1 MAHTV
6 EISDGVLINNL
17 YRILYNEFGEVG
29 FNDIFVNMGIAFN
42 KERGEIG
49 ADEVNKIQEWIDR
62 QHEQNNEQIKLLKR
76 LEEFRKISDDKNK
89 FENQLRIV
97 KEIYPL
103 IIKNMK
109 GHDTRFGVV
118 LEPLT
123 DERLMEKLEKF
134 QEHALEV
141 MGFRR
146 DNIVHQFRVFI
157 LGCYILYNDKDFWV
171 ARFRTDLT
179 KIFSEDILK
188 KYLFSWDSVPGD
200 DNDKLI
206 RFLMDDFDIDWAE
219 NAEICK
225 SHDRMTISISEDEN
239 SAEIIMNEKKEKA
252 ILKISDCIT
261 FDLKVKTEN
270 DKLNIY
276 LEKIGKY
283 TKSID
288 FTYVLVIW
296 MTSSLF
302 HDYGKVI
309 EDAQKEFKRVKD
321 TYNEVIN
328 DLPLPEA
335 LSFNIPLSSEKSIKL
350 SDAQDLLKKNLKTF
364 VDGNIFQI
372 IEESMG
378 ERRHAT
384 VSSELLNY
392 HLSSSRQFG
401 RAVFYHLLGLAS
413 CIAIALHDNPKYF
426 FCSSLTQLL
435 VICDNIQEWN
445 RITAIGDKEAMI
457 FPCRKIYIKLEE
469 VEKEGD
475 GKMKIIQVFLPYER
489 PEDVIAQEIFK
500 RFNPEIIW
508 QDNIKALK
516 AAKGENAFNTLF
528 QSGVKLTV
536 HILFNHGGDSC
547 TLKIE
552 DDGTVESRQTNIYAE
567 FLENHRI

>member
-1 MAHTV
+1 
-6 EISDGVLINNL
+6 
-17 YRILYNEFGEVG
+17 
-29 FNDIFVNMGIAFN
+29 
-42 KERGEIG
+42 
-49 ADEVNKIQEWIDR
+49 
-62 QHEQNNEQIKLLKR
+62 
-76 LEEFRKISDDKNK
+76 
-89 FENQLRIV
+89 
-97 KEIYPL
+97 
-103 IIKNMK
+103 
-109 GHDTRFGVV
+109 
-118 LEPLT
+118 
-123 DERLMEKLEKF
+123 
-134 QEHALEV
+134 
-141 MGFRR
+141 
-146 DNIVHQFRVFI
+146 
-157 LGCYILYNDKDFWV
+157 
-171 ARFRTDLT
+171 
-179 KIFSEDILK
+179 
-188 KYLFSWDSVPGD
+188 
-200 DNDKLI
+200 
-206 RFLMDDFDIDWAE
+206 
-219 NAEICK
+219 
-225 SHDRMTISISEDEN
+225 
-239 SAEIIMNEKKEKA
+239 
-252 ILKISDCIT
+252 
-261 FDLKVKTEN
+261 
-270 DKLNIY
+270 
-276 LEKIGKY
+276 
-283 TKSID
+283 
-288 FTYVLVIW
+288 

-328 DLPLPEA
+328 DLPLPED
-335 LSFNIPLSSEKSIKL
+335 LSFNILLSSETSIKL

-372 IEESMG
+372 IEESMR
-378 ERRHAT
+378 ERRHGT
-384 VSSELLNY
+384 VSSELLNYHLNY

-401 RAVFYHLLGLAS
+401 RAVIFYHLLELAS

-516 AAKGENAFNTLF
+516 AAKGENAFSTLF